1 MNDLMQLYLDNNTT
15 SDEPLAVNSC
25 GICTEETD
33 STARVERPE
42 GREDYLLLT
51 VISGEL
57 TYRTPAG
64 EEQHL
69 SAGQVVL
76 FRPHQPQYYHSE
88 PGAAYETRWVHFSG
102 TDCPRLLE
110 QLGLTVGLALPVGDT
125 VELQR
130 LTADMVGEFIQ
141 RKPFYQL
148 ALQGRFMALLALI
161 ARQRQT
167 AATGKGAWEPR
178 LEEARKEI
186 YWTHRYEID
195 LERLAGKCQLSP
207 SRFQHLF
214 KKQYGVSPRH
224 YQTMLRV
231 NSARS
236 LLQSTDLSI
245 RQVGEKVGYADQN
258 YFSRVFKRYTGYSP
272 SDLRK

>member
-1 MNDLMQLYLDNNTT
+1 MDDLMQLYLDNNTA
-15 SDEPLAVNSC
+15 SDEPLAINSC

-33 STARVERPE
+33 STALVERPE

-64 EEQHL
+64 TDCPL
-69 SAGQVVL
+69 TAGQAL
-76 FRPHQPQYYHSE
+76 LYRPHQPQYYHSE
-88 PGAAYETRWVHFSG
+88 PGAPYETRWVHFSG
-102 TDCPRLLE
+102 TDCPALLE
-110 QLGLTVGLALPVGDT
+110 QLGLTDGIALPVGDT

-141 RKPFYQL
+141 RKPFYSL
-148 ALQGRFMALLALI
+148 ALRGRFLMLLALI

-167 AATGKGAWEPR
+167 SAAGKGAWEPR

-195 LERLAGKCQLSP
+195 LEQLAKKCRLSP

-258 YFSRVFKRYTGYSP
+258 YNSRVFKRYTGYSP
-272 SDLRK
+272 SELRK